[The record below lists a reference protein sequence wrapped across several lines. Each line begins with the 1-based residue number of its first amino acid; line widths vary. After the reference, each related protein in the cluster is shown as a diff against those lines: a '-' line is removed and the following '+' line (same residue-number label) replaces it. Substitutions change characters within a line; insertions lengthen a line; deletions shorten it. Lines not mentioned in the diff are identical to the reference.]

1 MGFKERLR
9 DEIEYRGLLI
19 KEVSAALGIS
29 NSTFLSYVDARGVL
43 PNVETAVKIAKYLG
57 VSVEYLVEG
66 ESPSEKNPNHSFQS
80 EKMYLNEIYEK
91 LSAHDK
97 EILIKIAEAL
107 GKWKTV
113 ARLLFFSKK
122 RYYGF
127 MVEEKYFLYPMDVAP
142 YGYRLF

>member
-9 DEIEYRGLLI
+9 DEIDYRGLLI

-66 ESPSEKNPNHSFQS
+66 ESPSEKNTNNSFQS
-80 EKMYLNEIYEK
+80 EKMHLNEIYDN
-91 LSAHDK
+91 LSTHDK
-97 EILIKIAEAL
+97 ETLVKIAEAL
-107 GKWKTV
+107 GK
-113 ARLLFFSKK
+113 
-122 RYYGF
+122 
-127 MVEEKYFLYPMDVAP
+127 
-142 YGYRLF
+142 

>member
-66 ESPSEKNPNHSFQS
+66 ESPSEKNTNNSFQS
-80 EKMYLNEIYEK
+80 EKMHLNEIYDN
-91 LSAHDK
+91 LSPHDK
-97 EILIKIAEAL
+97 ETLVKIAEAL
-107 GKWKTV
+107 GK
-113 ARLLFFSKK
+113 
-122 RYYGF
+122 
-127 MVEEKYFLYPMDVAP
+127 
-142 YGYRLF
+142 

>member
-107 GKWKTV
+107 GK
-113 ARLLFFSKK
+113 
-122 RYYGF
+122 
-127 MVEEKYFLYPMDVAP
+127 
-142 YGYRLF
+142 